1 MEKDLGEQKE
11 DMGINFLVPIYPL
24 NNIEITIYFH
34 HESRF
39 NSVFSRKNLP
49 IVKDGAY
56 VKNLNDKKS
65 KGTL

>member
-1 MEKDLGEQKE
+1 MEKELGEQKE

-24 NNIEITIYFH
+24 NNIEITIYFR

-49 IVKDGAY
+49 IIKDGAY